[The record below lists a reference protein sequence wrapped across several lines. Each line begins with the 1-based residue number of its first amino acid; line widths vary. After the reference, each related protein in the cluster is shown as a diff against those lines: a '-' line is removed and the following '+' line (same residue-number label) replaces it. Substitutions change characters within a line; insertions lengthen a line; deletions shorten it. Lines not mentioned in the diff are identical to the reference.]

1 MKKIHNCSICK
12 KKFIKIID
20 LGKQPCADTFLN
32 SKKKAQSLPKFPLQ
46 VGYCKCFHFTSI
58 NKISGYQRYQKF
70 KYSYTADNSPVSR
83 KHFATI
89 AKKLSN
95 YCDLNNKSFVIEAG
109 SNDGTFLNEIK
120 KISNSKVLGVD
131 PSKNVSMLAKK
142 KGLNTFN
149 DFFNFS
155 TSKKITKKYGK
166 TDLFFGANVFN
177 HVDDLV
183 NFLKGIKE
191 VLNNNGLIVIEVPD
205 LESLINKAGFDTI
218 YHEHRNYF
226 SENSL
231 HKLFNSQNIKII
243 KIEKINYMSGSLRVY
258 AKKSSKNIKFRK
270 KKVLGFNKIIQF
282 EKNMFIIKKKIREFV
297 FKMKKKKKIIVGIGA
312 ATKGNTLLNFCGLT
326 TNEVSFI
333 LDKSKLKIGKY
344 TPGSCIKIL
353 DENHYKDFQ
362 ALIILPWNISSYL
375 IKKFVKKTKRPYIS
389 VQNIVAKLK
398 K

>member
-1 MKKIHNCSICK
+1 MKKNKSCAICK

-20 LGKQPCADTFLN
+20 LGKQPCADTFLK
-32 SKKKAQSLPKFPLQ
+32 SKKKAYTLPKFPLRI
-46 VGYCKCFHFTSI
+46 GYCNCFHFTSI

-89 AKKLSN
+89 AKKLSKFCN
-95 YCDLNNKSFVIEAG
+95 LNNKSFVIEAG
-109 SNDGTFLNEIK
+109 SNDGTFLNSIK
-120 KISNSKVLGVD
+120 KISNSNVLGVD
-131 PSKNVSMLAKK
+131 PSKNVSILAKK
-142 KGLNTFN
+142 KGLHTFN
-149 DFFNFS
+149 DFFNFAS
-155 TSKKITKKYGK
+155 SKKITKKYGK
-166 TDLFFGANVFN
+166 SDLFFGANVFN
-177 HVDDLV
+177 HVDELND
-183 NFLKGIKE
+183 FLKGTKE
-191 VLNNNGLIVIEVPD
+191 VIKNNGLIVIEVPD

-231 HKLFNSQNIKII
+231 HKLFSKQNIKII

-258 AKKSSKNIKFRK
+258 GRKSFVNIKFK
-270 KKVLGFNKIIQF
+270 KKRILNINKITQF
-282 EKNMFIIKKKIREFV
+282 ENNMYIIKKKVREFV
-297 FKMKKKKKIIVGIGA
+297 FKMKKQNKIVVGIGA

-326 TNEVSFI
+326 STDIKFI

-344 TPGSCIKIL
+344 TPGSCIKIV
-353 DENHYKDFQ
+353 DENRYKNFQ
-362 ALIILPWNISSYL
+362 ALIILPWNISGYL

-389 VQNIVAKLK
+389 VQNIVKKLK